1 MLHQKASKSP
11 ISLLTSIQRLVY
23 THMLKSHTPVSVPP
37 RCTRGAHTHAMA
49 NQKPVMKKKG
59 CVRGVMYSKEL
70 LSGDPPWTPRLL
82 RWCSCYLPEAAV
94 TRAMRHG
101 PHSLLAGPRASL
113 SIKLGVSGTYAVK
126 NTHLWNRF
134 FVRLSC
140 WAIKLEE
147 WAGFIWSEPPMRKR
161 AYTGLQVPN
170 YLSHLPNFYVL
181 KEGCQ
186 T

>member
-1 MLHQKASKSP
+1 MTLSNNYTANMLHQKTSKSP
-11 ISLLTSIQRLVY
+11 ISLLASIQRLVY
-23 THMLKSHTPVSVPP
+23 TYMLKSHTLVSVPP
-37 RCTRGAHTHAMA
+37 RCTRGEHTHAMA

-101 PHSLLAGPRASL
+101 PHSLLAVPRAPL

-147 WAGFIWSEPPMRKR
+147 
-161 AYTGLQVPN
+161 
-170 YLSHLPNFYVL
+170 
-181 KEGCQ
+181 
-186 T
+186 

>member
-70 LSGDPPWTPRLL
+70 LSGDPPLNPKVATVMQLL
-82 RWCSCYLPEAAV
+82 SARGCCYQGNEAWS
-94 TRAMRHG
+94 T
-101 PHSLLAGPRASL
+101 L
-113 SIKLGVSGTYAVK
+113 SSSGSSGLFEYQVGGQWYIRREEHTLVK
-126 NTHLWNRF
+126 
-134 FVRLSC
+134 
-140 WAIKLEE
+140 
-147 WAGFIWSEPPMRKR
+147 
-161 AYTGLQVPN
+161 
-170 YLSHLPNFYVL
+170 
-181 KEGCQ
+181 
-186 T
+186 